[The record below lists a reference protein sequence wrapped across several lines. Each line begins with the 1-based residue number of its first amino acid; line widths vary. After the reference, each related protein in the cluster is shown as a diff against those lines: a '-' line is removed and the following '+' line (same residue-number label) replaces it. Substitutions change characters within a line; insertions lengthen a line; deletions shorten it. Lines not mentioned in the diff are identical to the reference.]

1 VQSAGTG
8 MNEAH
13 LEVLPE
19 RDFDPTVPNVARIY
33 DWLLGGKDN
42 FAADRRAGQQ
52 LVKAVPAVATAAR
65 GNRAFLGRAVRYLD
79 QAGICQF
86 IDIGAGL
93 PTARAVHEIVCGAV
107 LPPRVVYGDNDP
119 VVLSHAQALAG
130 TEPGVEVIRADIR
143 HPDDVLSY
151 LAWRQLIDLGQ
162 PVAILLVAVL
172 HFVRDNEDPWE
183 LVNILK
189 DRIAPGS
196 YLVISHGTADHI
208 SPEAA
213 RNARDA
219 YEDAS
224 APGVARS
231 LDQVAR
237 FFAGLEMVP
246 PGLVPV
252 SEWRP
257 DCLGK
262 PPEPVLFYAGIGCKT
277 APGRPR

>member
-1 VQSAGTG
+1 

-52 LVKAVPAVATAAR
+52 LLKAVPAVATAAR
-65 GNRAFLGRAVRYLD
+65 ENRAFLARAVRYLD
-79 QAGICQF
+79 QAGIHQF

-93 PTARAVHEIVCGAV
+93 PTARAVHEIVRGAV
-107 LPPRVVYGDNDP
+107 PPPRVVYGDNDP

-130 TEPGVEVIRADIR
+130 TEPGVEVVRADIR

-172 HFVRDNEDPWE
+172 HFVRDDEDPWQ
-183 LVNILK
+183 LVNTLK
-189 DRIAPGS
+189 DRVAPGS

-208 SPEAA
+208 SPDAA

-262 PPEPVLFYAGIGCKT
+262 PPEPVLFYAGIGRKT